1 MLKHVEHKQQA
12 SPMRSLLALPFTL
25 LIRAYRLVSPLKQ
38 LILGPYARCR
48 FHPTCSEYALE
59 CFQRFHLIKA
69 IYLSLARISRCNPLH
84 PGGYDPVTCPEN
96 NPECNESG
104 TH

>member
-1 MLKHVEHKQQA
+1 METNPQR
-12 SPMRSLLALPFTL
+12 STFMRVLALPFLL

-59 CFQRFHLIKA
+59 CFQRFNPIKA
-69 IYLSLARISRCNPLH
+69 SWMSFNRIGRCNPLH
-84 PGGYDPVTCPEN
+84 AGGYDPVTPSVTGKGPHEN
-96 NPECNESG
+96 GSQ
-104 TH
+104 

>member
-1 MLKHVEHKQQA
+1 MEHKQQA

-84 PGGYDPVTCPEN
+84 PGGYDPVICPET